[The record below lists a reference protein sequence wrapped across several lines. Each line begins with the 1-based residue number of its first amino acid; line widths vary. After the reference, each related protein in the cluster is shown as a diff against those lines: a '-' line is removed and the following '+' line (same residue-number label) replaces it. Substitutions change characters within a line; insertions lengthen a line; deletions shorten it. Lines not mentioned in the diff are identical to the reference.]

1 MNNILVTGSKGFIGK
16 NLLVALKRISDISIF
31 EYDIDSNEEKLEE
44 FIKYADVIYHLAG
57 INRPEKIEDYSDN
70 VLFTKKIIDLIN
82 KNRKKPLVVFSSS
95 IQAELD
101 NPYGKSKREAEILLE
116 KWATSTGS
124 VAAIYRLPN
133 VFGKWCR
140 PNYNSAVATFCYNIA
155 RGLDIQIIDPDR
167 ELKLVYIDDIINEF
181 ISLINRNL
189 SEGYHY
195 LAVEPIFTI
204 KITDLV
210 NLIIEFK
217 ASRDTLRIPDFSDPF
232 VKRLYAAYISYL
244 PENEFSYEV
253 PVKLDKRGELA
264 ELMKS
269 FTFGQIFISRTR
281 PGEIR
286 GNHYHDSKVEKFIV
300 IDGDAVISFR
310 HILKDEI
317 IEYKVSGNDF
327 KIIDIPPGYTHSIK
341 NIGDRDLIVMFWA
354 NEIFNPESADTYYL
368 EVGNEKN

>member
-1 MNNILVTGSKGFIGK
+1 MNNVLVTGSKGFIGK
-16 NLLVALKRISDISIF
+16 NLLIALKRISDISVF

-44 FIKYADVIYHLAG
+44 FIKCADVIYHLAG

-82 KNRKKPLVVFSSS
+82 KNGKKPLVVFSSS

-116 KWATSTGS
+116 NWATSTGS
-124 VAAIYRLPN
+124 IAAIYRLPN

-167 ELKLVYIDDIINEF
+167 VLKLVYIDDIINEF

-189 SEGYHY
+189 GEGYHY
-195 LAVEPIFTI
+195 LDVEPIFAI
-204 KITDLV
+204 KIKDLV

-232 VKRLYAAYISYL
+232 VKRLYATYISYL
-244 PENEFSYEV
+244 PENKFSYEV
-253 PVKLDKRGELA
+253 PVKSDKRGELA

-317 IEYKVSGNDF
+317 IEYRVSGNDF

-341 NIGDRDLIVMFWA
+341 NIGDGDLIVMFWA